1 MIFGN
6 IKNLK
11 EYSFFGEQ
19 IKKCFAFAAEHD
31 LACFEKGRYEIEG
44 DNLFVN
50 VTEYITAQAEE
61 RFWEAHK
68 KYLDLHLML
77 CGQEQIDLSFIQNMQ
92 LKEYVDKSDFL
103 QLDGEKNCSVVLT
116 PGDFLICYP
125 SDGHRTAV
133 AVDKPESIRKAIF
146 KIKIRH

>member
-11 EYSFFGEQ
+11 EYSFLEEQ
-19 IKKCFAFAAEHD
+19 IKKCFAFAAEND

-92 LKEYVDKSDFL
+92 LKEYVERNDFL
-103 QLDGEKNCSVVLT
+103 PMDGAKNCSVVLHT
-116 PGDFLICYP
+116 GDFLVCDF
-125 SDGHRTAV
+125 SDGHRTGIAV
-133 AVDKPESIRKAIF
+133 EGKENIKKAIF
-146 KIKIRH
+146 KIKR